1 MSPRTTRSP
10 DGSPLEIATRRA
22 VMMRDAGLERI
33 SVVTRWLITGVVALS
48 GTLAVVAAGGFP
60 GHASASPASPAS
72 ASPSSSPSGLQP
84 PSQALAQAPAAA
96 VVVSGGS

>member
-1 MSPRTTRSP
+1 
-10 DGSPLEIATRRA
+10 
-22 VMMRDAGLERI
+22 MMRDAGLERI
-33 SVVTRWLITGVVALS
+33 SVVTRWLVAGVVALS
-48 GTLAVVAAGGFP
+48 STLAVVAAGGFP
-60 GHASASPASPAS
+60 GHASASPTAPVS

>member
-1 MSPRTTRSP
+1 MTPRTTRSP

-22 VMMRDAGLERI
+22 VMMRDAGLERV

-60 GHASASPASPAS
+60 GHASASPAAS

-96 VVVSGGS
+96 VVMSGGS